1 VTGPATRLACLCFA
15 ALALTSCAPAAP
27 PELCL
32 TQLDVGQG
40 DSLLLEFPGGAVWL
54 VDGGGF
60 AGGDGVV
67 GRRSVLPELRRR
79 GIDRIDRLVISHA
92 DSDHYEGLF
101 ALPQVIKVSEV
112 WMPTRSAGP
121 RFRRL
126 ITLFRRAGSELV
138 VLDESPASFLG
149 PAPVEAL
156 LLHPTTAWRNAS
168 GEAAGK
174 NNNSIVFGLSLG
186 QVDFL
191 LTGDLEAAGEQWLLD
206 RGSLRDYEVL
216 KLGHHGSRSSSS
228 GPFLDAV
235 RPLVSLAGTGR
246 DNRYGFPH
254 ASVRRGVLTRG
265 SSLLWS
271 GRHGTVRVCTDGW
284 SLRAEQLVDGRTRAQ
299 LGHWSPQQLLDR
311 NAELAQL
318 KGATPGAPS
327 RGISGSRGKMLATPK
342 SQISRGRSARRG
354 LRGGPSSGRRST
366 KGPKRSRRS
375 KGGAS
380 SSQDQTA
387 TSSSTPLIDERTW
400 ERRRKARNRFRPGW

>member
-1 VTGPATRLACLCFA
+1 MIGWTIRLACLCSA
-15 ALALTSCAPAAP
+15 VVAMSSCAPSVP

-40 DSLLLEFPGGAVWL
+40 DSLLLELPGGEVWL

-60 AGGDGVV
+60 AGGEGAV

-79 GIDRIDRLVISHA
+79 GIERIDRLVISHA
-92 DSDHYEGLF
+92 DADHYEGLF
-101 ALPQVIKVSEV
+101 ALPQVIEVSEV

-126 ITLFRRAGSELV
+126 ITLLRRAGSELV
-138 VLDESPASFLG
+138 VLDESPASFSA
-149 PAPVEAL
+149 PAPLEAR
-156 LLHPTTAWRNAS
+156 LLHPTRAWWDGFGEDAS
-168 GEAAGK
+168 K

-206 RGSLRDYEVL
+206 RGILRDYEVL

-254 ASVRRGVLTRG
+254 ASVRRSVLTRG

-284 SLRAEQLVDGRTRAQ
+284 SLRVEQLVDGRSRTE
-299 LGHWSPQQLLDR
+299 LGHWTPQQLLDR
-311 NAELAQL
+311 NAETAQL
-318 KGATPGAPS
+318 KGTIPAAEGRAVLSSGKLLAP
-327 RGISGSRGKMLATPK
+327 PK
-342 SQISRGRSARRG
+342 GRAVRGRSARRG
-354 LRGGPSSGRRST
+354 LRGLTSGGGRSVKRR
-366 KGPKRSRRS
+366 KRSQRS
-375 KGGAS
+375 KPGAS
-380 SSQDQTA
+380 KSQEQGVP
-387 TSSSTPLIDERTW
+387 SPSLIDERTW
-400 ERRRKARNRFRPGW
+400 QRRRKARNRFRPGW